1 MLSLHSSAFQ
11 QESRLYLFS
20 IKWSELFRFKGFS
33 PTYSYRPYS
42 YRGFYLVIWIVVEP
56 FSIRDLAADCPILI
70 ILKHSHLIMF
80 QIYVVVYKALRSF
93 QQFNGFFFIW
103 ITPYR
108 NYYVNPIIFSQSIS
122 YIH

>member
-11 QESRLYLFS
+11 QESRLYLHHCYNAHNN
-20 IKWSELFRFKGFS
+20 E
-33 PTYSYRPYS
+33 PTTSDYQTLIILRDYS
-42 YRGFYLVIWIVVEP
+42 LVVEP

-108 NYYVNPIIFSQSIS
+108 NYYVNSIIFSQSIS